1 MLIKTGIILLFIG
14 SMMGDSENLIVPIA
28 FILTGAALVL
38 IGRRTDHDKY
48 EDTEG

>member
-1 MLIKTGIILLFIG
+1 MLIKVGIMLLFIG